1 MLKIY
6 GIKNCN
12 TVKNALNWLTEHQIQ
27 FHFHD
32 YKKDG
37 IDLEQLENFLQKFG
51 HEKLINRRGTT
62 WRQLSAAEQ
71 NAVIDNKSALQ
82 LMVEKPSVIKRP
94 IVDLGT
100 LQLLGFD
107 EEEYKKTFAA
117 K

>member
-1 MLKIY
+1 MIKVY

-12 TVKNALNWLTEHQIQ
+12 TVKNALNWLTDNQIQ

-37 IDLEQLENFLQKFG
+37 IDLEQLQKFLEKFE

-71 NAVIDNKSALQ
+71 NSVVDNNSALE
-82 LMVEKPSVIKRP
+82 LMIAKPSVIKRP
-94 IVDLGT
+94 IVDLGNE
-100 LQLLGFD
+100 QLFGFD
-107 EEEYKKTFAA
+107 AEEYQKSLKN
-117 K
+117 

>member
-1 MLKIY
+1 MIKIY

-37 IDLEQLENFLQKFG
+37 IDLEQLEKFLQKFG
-51 HEKLINRRGTT
+51 HEKLINRKGTT
-62 WRQLSAAEQ
+62 WRQLNSEQ
-71 NAVIDNKSALQ
+71 QNSIIDNNSALK
-82 LMVEKPSVIKRP
+82 LMIEKPSVIKRP
-94 IVDLGT
+94 IVDLGQQ
-100 LQLLGFD
+100 QLLGFD
-107 EEEYKKTFAA
+107 AEEYKQKFAT

>member
-12 TVKNALNWLTEHQIQ
+12 TVKNALNWLTENNIQ

-37 IDLEQLENFLQKFG
+37 VDAVQLEKFLQKLG
-51 HEKLINRRGTT
+51 HEKLVNRRGTT

-100 LQLLGFD
+100 QQLLGFD
-107 EEEYKKTFAA
+107 EEEYKKAFAA